1 MKKVLFFL
9 MLGSFLF
16 ADPIKVGMDF
26 KYPPFE
32 YLDDAEKIRGFDVDL
47 ANELAKRA
55 GFQIEIV
62 KMEYDSICD
71 AVNEKKVDIG
81 ISAFGDDEATA
92 ACDHGVSY
100 FESELLFVKD
110 KSRKDIN
117 TPEDLAGKKVAY
129 DADSSVL
136 KDIVTAYGG
145 KAVPKKS
152 GTLVLTLLLLH
163 EGKVDSIVLDSCN
176 APILYGK
183 LETLSDSDRNRL
195 DLISGGLSN
204 FEIYNIQPVDDS
216 ETFVIFPKDGSQEA
230 LKNKINEAIVQMR
243 NDGTIQNLLNKYGL
257 K

>member
-32 YLDDAEKIRGFDVDL
+32 YLDDAGKIRGFDVDL

-136 KDIVTAYGG
+136 KDVVTAYGG

-176 APILYGK
+176 APIYMESLKLYQMPI
-183 LETLSDSDRNRL
+183 ETG
-195 DLISGGLSN
+195 LI
-204 FEIYNIQPVDDS
+204 
-216 ETFVIFPKDGSQEA
+216 
-230 LKNKINEAIVQMR
+230 
-243 NDGTIQNLLNKYGL
+243 
-257 K
+257 